1 MLKVIQHLCQ
11 AAASWRPDWL
21 QSRQDHSSD
30 LQQSY
35 TDRKIFLTPE
45 GVLLHIYWLK
55 RYIQSEMRGCGM
67 WCENLTLKR
76 ALFKKSKHHTRVHGI
91 QVKIFFQAT
100 MDVDKGCPPKACALQ
115 HLPGKHRVRN
125 SSQHL
130 HFADINLMM
139 GSNSR
144 LQDLTN
150 HLRKVQMHA
159 GWRLP
164 WTRANSQGRDPYEL
178 CIA

>member
-45 GVLLHIYWLK
+45 GVLLQIYWLK

-115 HLPGKHRVRN
+115 HLPGKHRET
-125 SSQHL
+125 L
-130 HFADINLMM
+130 HSHRTSILQILTWWWAAIADCKI
-139 GSNSR
+139 SR
-144 LQDLTN
+144 TIWGKYKCMLDGDYHGQEQI
-150 HLRKVQMHA
+150 RKAEIHMNCV
-159 GWRLP
+159 
-164 WTRANSQGRDPYEL
+164 
-178 CIA
+178 